1 MNLNS
6 APRSRGT
13 DIALLAGLAA
23 VMAATRLHHFAV
35 LPDASWA
42 VFFVAGFYL
51 RRWTAWAFPLL
62 MALAVVVDYVVIT
75 AQGMDFWQHY
85 CVSPGYW
92 MLVPAYSSLWAGG
105 LWLARQQGGT
115 GARLGKLAMALVAS
129 VAVCQLFAQGGF
141 YWMSDVVAQK
151 SLGGWAKNYFDWVGP
166 YLLTTT
172 LYVGAAVAL
181 HVAVEALSAQRG
193 HAARA

>member
-6 APRSRGT
+6 VPRSRGT

-23 VMAATRLHHFAV
+23 VMAATRLHHFAL

-62 MALAVVVDYVVIT
+62 MALAVAVDYVVIT

-92 MLVPAYSSLWAGG
+92 MLVPAYFSLWAGG
-105 LWLARQQGGT
+105 LWMSKQRGGT
-115 GARLGKLAMALVAS
+115 GAMLGKLAMALVAS

-141 YWMSDVVAQK
+141 YWMSDAVAQK

-166 YLLTTT
+166 YLLTTA
-172 LYVGAAVAL
+172 LYVGAAIAIHVGVA
-181 HVAVEALSAQRG
+181 ALVGTRSL
-193 HAARA
+193 AARA

>member
-92 MLVPAYSSLWAGG
+92 MLVPAYFSLWAGG

-115 GARLGKLAMALVAS
+115 GAMLGKLAMALVAS
-129 VAVCQLFAQGGF
+129 VALCQLFAQGGF
-141 YWMSDVVAQK
+141 YWMSDAVAQK

-166 YLLTTT
+166 YLLTTA
-172 LYVGAAVAL
+172 LYVGAALALQVAL
-181 HVAVEALSAQRG
+181 DAAFG
-193 HAARA
+193 HRAREVRA